1 MKNRVAV
8 FIDAGYLTK
17 VLEEYYKPKIDYYKL
32 VNWSCEKEELL
43 RAYYYDCPPYQSANP
58 TQEEREKM
66 SKKQSFFAAL
76 ESNPRFTLRQGRL
89 ELRGYDD
96 KGKPIFA
103 QKKTDLQLGIDVARI
118 VTKKQV
124 EVVVII
130 SGDSDFVPLVQFA
143 QREGAIVRL
152 VHGPKNSYHREL
164 WKIVD
169 ERKEITEELLYQI
182 KLQKKPPSTKKV
194 ASLIFPDPL
203 SKRQGV
209 FC

>member
-1 MKNRVAV
+1 MINRVAV

-32 VNWSCEKEELL
+32 VNWACEKEELL

-58 TQEEREKM
+58 TPEEREKM
-66 SKKQSFFAAL
+66 SKKQNFFAAL

-89 ELRGYDD
+89 ELRGYND
-96 KGKPIFA
+96 KGKPILA

-118 VTKKQV
+118 VTEKQAG
-124 EVVVII
+124 VVAII
-130 SGDSDFVPLVQFA
+130 SGDSDFIPLVQFA
-143 QREGAIVRL
+143 QQKGVIVRL
-152 VHGPKNSYHREL
+152 IHGPKNSYHREL
-164 WKIVD
+164 WKKVD

-182 KLQKKPPSTKKV
+182 KLQKKPSSIKKMV
-194 ASLIFPDPL
+194 SLISPDPL

>member
-43 RAYYYDCPPYQSANP
+43 RAYYYDCPPYQSPNP
-58 TQEEREKM
+58 TPEESEKM

-76 ESNPRFTLRQGRL
+76 ESSPRFTLRQGRL
-89 ELRGYDD
+89 EPRGYDD
-96 KGKPIFA
+96 KGKRIFA
-103 QKKTDLQLGIDVARI
+103 QKRIDSQLGVDMASI
-118 VTKKQV
+118 VTKKQA
-124 EVVVII
+124 EIVVII
-130 SGDSDFVPLVQFA
+130 SGDSDFVPFVQFA
-143 QREGAIVRL
+143 QQEGAIVRL

-169 ERKEITEELLYQI
+169 ERKEITEELLHQI
-182 KLQKKPPSTKKV
+182 KLQKKPSSIKKMV
-194 ASLIFPDPL
+194 SLISPDPF